1 MAKRLMDLMRSVDTV
16 LDDRRRLARRER
28 QLVQALNRALE
39 KMGYG
44 VVAAKGGGPRRR
56 RRGRPPGRKP
66 NGP

>member
-56 RRGRPPGRKP
+56 PRGRPPGRKP